1 MLFEVSLYKIC
12 CTRANKSKLSFPP
25 ALRYLGM
32 YASYL
37 MSLSVL

>member
-12 CTRANKSKLSFPP
+12 CTRANKSKLSFHP